1 MEQIELQRE
10 NGNKVL
16 IGYCADDFVN
26 YKYSVMEVNEEK
38 REFIGKID
46 CGCFEKL
53 VNMCK
58 MQNDLL
64 TALDLALNK
73 NNN

>member
-1 MEQIELQRE
+1 METIELQRE

-16 IGYCADDFVN
+16 IGYCDDDFVN

-38 REFIGKID
+38 RDFIGKID

-53 VNMCK
+53 VNMSQT
-58 MQNDLL
+58 QNDLL
-64 TALDLALNK
+64 IALDLALNK
-73 NNN
+73 NI